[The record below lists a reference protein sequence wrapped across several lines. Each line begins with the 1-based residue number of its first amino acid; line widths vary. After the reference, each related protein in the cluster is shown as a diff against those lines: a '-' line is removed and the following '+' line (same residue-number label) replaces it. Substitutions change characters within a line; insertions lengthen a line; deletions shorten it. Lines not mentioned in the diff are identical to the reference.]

1 MKDKVRKVTF
11 GVGNSLDNFIAC
23 NPFKNGGVVVRDE
36 SLARSRSITFR
47 VLLVLT
53 IAAAGLGSSCKET
66 PVSARDTSA
75 MTEISVNGTVRFVG
89 LEGGF
94 WAVRGDD
101 NVTYDP
107 RGGLSKDF
115 QHDGLRVH
123 LVARELRDVAGIH
136 MVGPIVEIVSIRR
149 LP

>member
-1 MKDKVRKVTF
+1 MKDKVRKVT
-11 GVGNSLDNFIAC
+11 
-23 NPFKNGGVVVRDE
+23 
-36 SLARSRSITFR
+36 LAL
-47 VLLVLT
+47 VVLT

-101 NVTYDP
+101 GVTYDP
-107 RGGLSKDF
+107 RGGLAKDF

-123 LVARELRDVAGIH
+123 LVARELRDAAGIH
-136 MVGPIVEIVSIRR
+136 MVGPIVEVVSIRR

>member
-11 GVGNSLDNFIAC
+11 GL
-23 NPFKNGGVVVRDE
+23 
-36 SLARSRSITFR
+36 LA
-47 VLLVLT
+47 LT
-53 IAAAGLGSSCKET
+53 IAATGLGSSCKET
-66 PVSARDTSA
+66 PVAAGDTSA
-75 MTEISVNGTVRFVG
+75 MTDISVNGTVRFIG

-107 RGGLSKDF
+107 RGGLSEEF
-115 QHDGLRVH
+115 QQDGLRVH

-136 MVGPIVEIVSIRR
+136 MAGPIVEVVSIRR